1 MSLDPVNNT
10 IAESDMRK
18 ADLII
23 YGIKFP
29 WDKDSDLIKMLG
41 QQAATST
48 TDTPSTSNVQLKKG
62 TVRTPGATAETFVV
76 DAYWRLMDEGL
87 YESLRRA
94 VHEQVKVGIWR
105 FDFNL
110 KKDDPKNAGQFIVP
124 ARYGQAY
131 PNGVP
136 DTEAVNNL
144 LHSNIT
150 FNIEGE
156 SKDGVTTQSE
166 LDPDIYKVGL
176 SMYDFAH
183 NTDVG
188 GTMDPKPTALDTY
201 LKANGGSTGG
211 VGAHS

>member
-110 KKDDPKNAGQFIVP
+110 KKDDPKHSGKFIVP
-124 ARYGQAY
+124 AR
-131 PNGVP
+131 
-136 DTEAVNNL
+136 
-144 LHSNIT
+144 
-150 FNIEGE
+150 
-156 SKDGVTTQSE
+156 
-166 LDPDIYKVGL
+166 
-176 SMYDFAH
+176 
-183 NTDVG
+183 
-188 GTMDPKPTALDTY
+188 
-201 LKANGGSTGG
+201 
-211 VGAHS
+211 

>member
-105 FDFNL
+105 LDFNL
-110 KKDDPKNAGQFIVP
+110 KQDDPKNAGQFIVP

-201 LKANGGSTGG
+201 LKANGGSPK
-211 VGAHS
+211 